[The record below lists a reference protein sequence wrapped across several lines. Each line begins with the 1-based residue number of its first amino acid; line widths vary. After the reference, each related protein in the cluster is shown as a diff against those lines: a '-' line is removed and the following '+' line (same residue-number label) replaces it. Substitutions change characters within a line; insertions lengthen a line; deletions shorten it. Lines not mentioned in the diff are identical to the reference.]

1 MNELKKEYTIPIIEI
16 IKINDN
22 DIVTTS
28 FGTDWAGDD
37 NQDFGDL

>member
-1 MNELKKEYTIPIIEI
+1 MENKKEYTTPIIEI
-16 IKINDN
+16 IRIDDK

-37 NQDFGDL
+37 EQSFGDL